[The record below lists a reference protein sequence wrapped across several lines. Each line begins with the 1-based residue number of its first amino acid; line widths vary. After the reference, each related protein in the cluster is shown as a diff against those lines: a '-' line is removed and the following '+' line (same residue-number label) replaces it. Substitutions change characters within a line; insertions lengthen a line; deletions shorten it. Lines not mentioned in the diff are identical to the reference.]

1 MLELRSEGRINKIGR
16 GKGEEPD
23 ASAEDDPKE
32 TVSERKEEVVPVVRV
47 RKSRPRIKKQMIVAL
62 LVSACAFLSCS
73 HAENTDIGVDLIKN
87 PASAAGYDE
96 SEAMPVLTF
105 DSDMHDFGRLSEGES
120 ISYSFHFR
128 NTGNADLVISSCSAS
143 CGCTVADYP
152 RKRIAPGEEGYVT
165 ITFNSQGKVGQQ
177 YQEVT
182 VLSNAQP
189 SQKRLKIMAQVA
201 H

>member
-1 MLELRSEGRINKIGR
+1 MIYRTNRTLRVHVICALFLVLACVNISCRQGGE
-16 GKGEEPD
+16 KG
-23 ASAEDDPKE
+23 
-32 TVSERKEEVVPVVRV
+32 
-47 RKSRPRIKKQMIVAL
+47 
-62 LVSACAFLSCS
+62 
-73 HAENTDIGVDLIKN
+73 DIDVDLIYN
-87 PASAAGYDE
+87 PNSADGYDGTVGV
-96 SEAMPVLTF
+96 PVLTF

-128 NTGNADLVISSCSAS
+128 NTGSADLVISSCSAS

-165 ITFNSQGKVGQQ
+165 VTFNSRGKVGQQ

-189 SQKRLKIMAQVA
+189 SQKRLKIVAQVA